1 MQLGIIKGDLQKI
14 FHTVKKDEIAPSLIW
29 FMTITGDLFYSH

>member
-14 FHTVKKDEIAPSLIW
+14 FHTVKKMKLHPLSFG
-29 FMTITGDLFYSH
+29 FMTITGDLFSSH

>member
-14 FHTVKKDEIAPSLIW
+14 FHTVKDEIAPSLIW
-29 FMTITGDLFYSH
+29 FMTITGGLIYSH

>member
-14 FHTVKKDEIAPSLIW
+14 FHTVKDEIAPLIW

>member
-1 MQLGIIKGDLQKI
+1 MQLGIIKGFAKDI
-14 FHTVKKDEIAPSLIW
+14 SHSKKDEIAPSLIW

>member
-14 FHTVKKDEIAPSLIW
+14 FHTVKKMKLPSLIW

>member
-1 MQLGIIKGDLQKI
+1 MQLGIIKGFAKDI
-14 FHTVKKDEIAPSLIW
+14 SHSKKMKLHPLIW